1 MDTPPLGCFTITT
14 QIERKKGDLGFMK
27 DGPTKHHVE
36 IRNLPKSML
45 VAARSGRSPLSP
57 ITVLPNNRVQAT
69 EFQMALRFCS
79 GDKKGDFVL
88 AIADVKEVLDKF
100 LKEGKSSIVLHQIGY
115 YGW

>member
-1 MDTPPLGCFTITT
+1 
-14 QIERKKGDLGFMK
+14 MK

-36 IRNLPKSML
+36 IRNLPKSVL
-45 VAARSGRSPLSP
+45 VATARSGRSPFSP
-57 ITVLPNNRVQAT
+57 ITVLPNNRVQAA

-100 LKEGKSSIVLHQIGY
+100 LKEGKSSIVLH
-115 YGW
+115 